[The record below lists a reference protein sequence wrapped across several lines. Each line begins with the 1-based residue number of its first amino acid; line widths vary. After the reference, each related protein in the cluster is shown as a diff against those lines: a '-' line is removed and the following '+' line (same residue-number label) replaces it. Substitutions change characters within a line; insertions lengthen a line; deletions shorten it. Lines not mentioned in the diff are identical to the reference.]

1 MTKTVT
7 KLAALGVVLFTTA
20 FTPFAKADE
29 WDKRTIVTTH
39 ETIRIQGKVLEPG
52 QYIVTLLGSADRH
65 VVQIYD
71 AANAKL
77 EMTVLA
83 IPVYRLEPTADT
95 QLTFWEMPPGQAP
108 ALRTWFYPGDNSGLE
123 FSVLR

>member
-7 KLAALGVVLFTTA
+7 RLAALGVVLFTAA
-20 FTPFAKADE
+20 FTPFAKASE

-39 ETIRIQGKVLEPG
+39 EAIQIQGKVLAPG
-52 QYIVTLLGSADRH
+52 QYIVTLLGSTDRH
-65 VVQIYD
+65 IVQIYD
-71 AANAKL
+71 VANAKL

-83 IPVYRLEPTADT
+83 NSTYRLEPTGDT
-95 QLTFWEMPPGQAP
+95 RLTFWEVPPGQAP

-123 FSVLR
+123 FSALR